1 MKHLQTFEN
10 FLNEDNSHKFSIGD
24 YVDFFD
30 GDTCRID
37 NVYFSKSGKAMY
49 TIGCSKNG
57 TFDVDAK
64 DIDDSQSSQDDT
76 DFLDLQNLSQNK
88 EEMISNLG
96 PDAEDDEIRSVKLG
110 FRAIVNALGESPED
124 IVCLNDFTD
133 NYDPIIVGHPDLA
146 NDEAWNF
153 NDYYSKTQRGLSKE
167 IWQDEV
173 WLGSPGSNQIYV
185 HECPTVDGGT
195 IKVAEW
201 NGSNWDYP
209 WIYIKRSDLNKRL
222 AL

>member
-10 FLNEDNSHKFSIGD
+10 FLNESNSHKFSIGD

-57 TFDVDAK
+57 TFEVDAN
-64 DIDDSQSSQDDT
+64 DIDNPQSSQVDT
-76 DFLDLQNLSQNK
+76 DFLDLQNLIEN
-88 EEMISNLG
+88 EEEAIQNLG
-96 PDAEDDEIRSVKLG
+96 PDAEDDEIESVKSG
-110 FRAIVNALGESPED
+110 FRAIVDALGASPED
-124 IVCLNDFTD
+124 IVCLIDWNDD
-133 NYDPIIVGHPDLA
+133 YDPIIVGHPDLA
-146 NDEAWNF
+146 NDEGWKF
-153 NDYYSKTQRGLSKE
+153 NEYYAKMSSCNSKE

-173 WLGSPGSNQIYV
+173 WSGSPGSNQIDL
-185 HECPTVDGGT
+185 HECPTKDGGT
-195 IKVAEW
+195 VKVAEW
-201 NGSNWDYP
+201 NGANWDFPY
-209 WIYIKRSDLNKRL
+209 IYIRRSDLNRRL